1 MAEHKIIDLTR
12 LRDYDLLLKEYIK
25 QKGLES
31 IQVNTTAY
39 WNEQI
44 TYVPPRGQL
53 IVYTDGNVID
63 DISYPKF
70 KVGDGSAYVV
80 DLPFSEGEY
89 ETMLQNHLANQTIH
103 LTTTDR
109 EKLQNSVVLT
119 LDSENLIFSN

>member
-12 LRDYDLLLKEYIK
+12 LSDYDLLLKEYIK

-44 TYVPPRGQL
+44 SYVPPRGQL
-53 IVYTDGNVID
+53 IVYTDGNVVD
-63 DISYPKF
+63 DVLYPKF
-70 KVGDGSAYVV
+70 KVGDGNAYVV

-89 ETMLQNHLANQTIH
+89 ETILQNHLVNQTIH
-103 LTTTDR
+103 LTTADR